1 MQIGASV
8 FVPSSD
14 GPESVC
20 SVSLVQVPCRF
31 HLMYIK
37 CLTTTDLE
45 LFHTPLL
52 EWLKP
57 VSLHLGQHSFVVDC
71 GRAEEKHFSCRGT
84 TWDTL
89 PVFYFWLSWVN
100 LLRTMTAEGGNKI
113 KKKIKNTLLEQ
124 ACFGL
129 IRKANVSSMVQSKFG
144 ATGISSIFLGLKFK
158 DIMIHF

>member
-8 FVPSSD
+8 FVPNSD
-14 GPESVC
+14 GPE

-71 GRAEEKHFSCRGT
+71 GRTEEKHFSCRGT
-84 TWDTL
+84 T
-89 PVFYFWLSWVN
+89 
-100 LLRTMTAEGGNKI
+100 
-113 KKKIKNTLLEQ
+113 
-124 ACFGL
+124 
-129 IRKANVSSMVQSKFG
+129 
-144 ATGISSIFLGLKFK
+144 
-158 DIMIHF
+158 